1 MTGPDEHVCTPACDA
16 FYDDMEGGL
25 HGAYVRPRVR
35 AVRTAFAAGLVL
47 GLILAALAAV
57 AVAVIR

>member
-1 MTGPDEHVCTPACDA
+1 MTGPYKHICTPACDT
-16 FYDDMEGGL
+16 FGGEDVS
-25 HGAYVRPRVR
+25 GIRPYSR
-35 AVRTAFAAGLVL
+35 AVRTAFTAGLVL